1 MAESRGGDRRSFLRS
16 ALVGAGA
23 LGGAALT
30 GRPAAAATGGR
41 TSTRSTTVG
50 GGSGGKGWS
59 AERRLRELG
68 IRLPPPDPQQQ
79 APMLVPGVR
88 SGDLLFM
95 SGHGPREDDGYIT
108 GKVGGDLTEEQGNAA
123 ARAAGANML
132 AAVRGFLDDDLD
144 RVARVVKVLG
154 MVNATPDFTRQS
166 QVINGFSG
174 LMIEVFGDAGRA
186 ARSAVGVGSLPFNW
200 AVEVEAIFEIR
211 S

>member
-1 MAESRGGDRRSFLRS
+1 MAESRAGDRRSFLRS

-23 LGGAALT
+23 LGGAALA
-30 GRPAAAATGGR
+30 GQPHAAAAGGR
-41 TSTRSTTVG
+41 ASTSSPA
-50 GGSGGKGWS
+50 WS

-68 IRLPPPDPQQQ
+68 IRLPSPDPQQQ

-132 AAVRGFLDDDLD
+132 AAVRRFLDDDLD

-154 MVNATPDFTRQS
+154 MVNATPDFARQS
-166 QVINGFSG
+166 QVINGFSE
-174 LMIEVFGDAGRA
+174 LMIEVFGDPGRA

-200 AVEVEAIFEIR
+200 AVEVEAIFELN

>member
-1 MAESRGGDRRSFLRS
+1 MAESRGRDRRSFVRS

-23 LGGAALT
+23 LGGATLA
-30 GRPAAAATGGR
+30 GQPHAVAARVRMPA
-41 TSTRSTTVG
+41 S
-50 GGSGGKGWS
+50 GSGWS
-59 AERRLRELG
+59 AEHRIRELG
-68 IRLPPPDPQQQ
+68 IHLPPPDPEQQ

-88 SGDLLFM
+88 AGDLLFM

-108 GKVGGDLTEEQGNAA
+108 GKVGADLTEEQGNAA

-132 AAVRGFLDDDLD
+132 AAVRQFLDDDLD

-154 MVNATPDFTRQS
+154 MVNATPDFARQS
-166 QVINGFSG
+166 QVINGFSE

-186 ARSAVGVGSLPFNW
+186 ARSAVGMSSLPFNW
-200 AVEVEAIFEIR
+200 AVEVEAIFELD